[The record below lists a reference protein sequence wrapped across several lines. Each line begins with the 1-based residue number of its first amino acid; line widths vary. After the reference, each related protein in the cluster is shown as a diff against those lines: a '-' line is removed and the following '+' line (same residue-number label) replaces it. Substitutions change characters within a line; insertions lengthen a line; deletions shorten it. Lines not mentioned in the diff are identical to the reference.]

1 MQITLNDIKYNIK
14 PLSNL
19 TTSEYIELAKLQA
32 EKGERFDPTIDSLAI
47 LTGLEFGVIAA
58 SSMSPDTVRRIREFL
73 GDIHALEEFYANKE
87 IKRYFLFRKRMIDK
101 ADVNWQSVGARH
113 AVAQRSTKTKNE
125 IELTVYGLAAMLSS
139 TYDADEIEV
148 DYDELMSMN
157 YSEVLT
163 FAAFFLPSL
172 LNGRSNA
179 PRLLVIMRNKLKT
192 IIRKLLTK
200 LRAISLRLLRLS
212 AI

>member
-1 MQITLNDIKYNIK
+1 MQITLNGIKYNIK

-32 EKGERFDPTIDSLAI
+32 EKGEHFDPTIDSLAI
-47 LTGLEFGVIAA
+47 LTGLEFGVIAG
-58 SSMSPDTVRRIREFL
+58 SSMSSDTVRRVREFL
-73 GDIHALEEFYANKE
+73 GDIHTLEEFYANKE

-139 TYDADEIEV
+139 TYDADDIEA
-148 DYDELMSMN
+148 DYEELMSMN
-157 YSEVLT
+157 YIEVLT

-172 LNGRSNA
+172 LNGKSNV
-179 PRLLVIMRNKLKT
+179 PRLLAITLNKLKT
-192 IIRKLLTK
+192 IIRKLLIK
-200 LRAISLRLLRLS
+200 LRVTSSRLLRLS